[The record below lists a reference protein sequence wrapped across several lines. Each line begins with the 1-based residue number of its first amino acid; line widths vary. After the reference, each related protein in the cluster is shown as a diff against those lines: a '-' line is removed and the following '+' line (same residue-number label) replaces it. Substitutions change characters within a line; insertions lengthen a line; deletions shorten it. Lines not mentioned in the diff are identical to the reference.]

1 MIGNILI
8 LSAGRRVS
16 LVKAFQLEV
25 EKALVEVQIF
35 AADANP
41 VLSSACCVA
50 DNHFT
55 IPRISAPEYIPYL
68 KTLCLE
74 KNVRVIVPTIDTEL
88 LILAKNKADFESN
101 NIFILCPDLDFVAIC
116 RDKRL
121 TQKYFSSLGIA
132 VAKEFDRNNFT
143 YPVFVKPVDGS
154 SSQHLYIAHNV
165 DELPPFVLKNDRFM
179 LLEYLNPKEHT
190 EFTCDLY
197 YSKIGKLSCVIPRK
211 RIETRGGE
219 VSKGLTQK
227 NFLVDF
233 IFDRFAQIAGARGCV
248 TMQFFVHNSSNK
260 VYGIEINPRFGGGY
274 PLSYLAGANFP
285 GWIINEYLLN
295 STVERFDDWENNLL
309 MLRFDDE
316 ILIHDFNT

>member
-16 LVKAFQLEV
+16 LVKAFQEEI
-25 EKALVEVQIF
+25 EKALVEVEVL

-41 VLSSACCVA
+41 VLSAACCVA

-55 IPRISAPEYIPYL
+55 IPRIDAPEYISYL
-68 KTLCLE
+68 KLLCIE
-74 KNVRVIVPTIDTEL
+74 KDVRVVIPTIDTEL
-88 LILAKNKADFESN
+88 LILSKHKTDFEAS
-101 NIFILCPDLDFVAIC
+101 NIFILCPDFDFVTIC

-121 TQKYFSSLGIA
+121 TQNYFGSIGIN
-132 VAKEFDRNNFT
+132 VAKEFDRNNFI
-143 YPVFVKPVDGS
+143 YPVFVKPKDGS
-154 SSQHLYIAHNV
+154 SSQHIYVAHNV

-197 YSKIGKLSCVIPRK
+197 YSKSGKLNCVVPRK

-233 IFDRFAQIAGARGCV
+233 VYEKFAEIAGARGCV
-248 TMQFFVHNSSNK
+248 TIQFFVHNESK
-260 VYGIEINPRFGGGY
+260 KIYGIEINPRFGGGY

-295 STVERFDDWENNLL
+295 NSVERFDDWENNLL

-316 ILIHDFNT
+316 ILIHDFNA

>member
-16 LVKAFQLEV
+16 LVKAFQEEV
-25 EKALVEVQIF
+25 AKALVEVEIF

-50 DNHFT
+50 DSHFT
-55 IPRISAPEYIPYL
+55 IPRIDAPEYITYL
-68 KTLCLE
+68 KILCIE
-74 KNVRVIVPTIDTEL
+74 KNVRVVVPTIDTEL
-88 LILAKNKADFESN
+88 LILSKNKDDFESS
-101 NIFILCPDLDFVAIC
+101 NIFILSPDFDFVSMC

-121 TQKYFSSLGIA
+121 TQSYFTSLGIN
-132 VAKEFDRNNFT
+132 VAKEFDKSNFN
-143 YPVFVKPVDGS
+143 YPVFVKPKDGS
-154 SSQHLYIAHNV
+154 SSQHLYIAHNA
-165 DELPPFVLKNDRFM
+165 DELPPFVLKHDRFM

-197 YSKIGKLSCVIPRK
+197 YSKIGKLSCVVPRK

-285 GWIINEYLLN
+285 GWIINEYLLS
-295 STVERFDDWENNLL
+295 STVERFNDWENNLL